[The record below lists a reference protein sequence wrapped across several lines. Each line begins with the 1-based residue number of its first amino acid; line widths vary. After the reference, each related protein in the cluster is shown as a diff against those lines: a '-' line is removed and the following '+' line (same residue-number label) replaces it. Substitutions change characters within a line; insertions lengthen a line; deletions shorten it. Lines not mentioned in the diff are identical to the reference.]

1 MRYSIDRRNK
11 IYVKSYGFL
20 SFTENIATH
29 AAKVARDM
37 SNKQS
42 QKLLN
47 SAKIYT
53 ADATKTASKRA
64 IEKTA
69 EVTGDLIC
77 NKFADNVTC
86 ISKSPRNAS
95 KKLHSKTDENEIE
108 ISKGRCIAPE
118 KSEQRTVELR
128 IV

>member
-1 MRYSIDRRNK
+1 M
-11 IYVKSYGFL
+11 
-20 SFTENIATH
+20 
-29 AAKVARDM
+29 
-37 SNKQS
+37 Q
-42 QKLLN
+42 Q
-47 SAKIYT
+47 
-53 ADATKTASKRA
+53 KTASKRA